1 MAMEPINLFG
11 RELDRPAVAR
21 RMREITPK
29 VELDAPYDDGWRELT
44 ATFGPIWNRK
54 RLTIRYDPDYCSEPN
69 WSRQLEGM
77 RGYFSRFPETPR
89 KVRALML
96 THTFKFSLA
105 TDFRPDAA
113 RMDDPRVQALLAVA
127 EVLDGVLITPSAL
140 LDARG
145 RVLFGADGAAM
156 EDPGARWPRVIY
168 EVEVDAARAP
178 AGAHSARAP
187 VSADADEEHDPD
199 PAATAPDAARVA
211 VRALA
216 LAALADRAFLD
227 DEPDRRS
234 LSERHGG
241 LVSWARKAGAEA
253 EMEPEERAV
262 LLAPPGTLEPGQQA
276 NATWRLEGLGVLL
289 WALNRGDIPPHDQEA
304 HAQTL
309 FETAGVLRADAA
321 RELLAA
327 PALRPRD
334 EIAALRMRLFALN
347 WRITEYHISR
357 QVMDFARF
365 AATAWFG
372 PLDITGLP
380 LVEGD
385 LAIGGMRIDV
395 TPPRELARTRSIVHE
410 RHLAANWL
418 WEGPE
423 LYSRTDVST

>member
-1 MAMEPINLFG
+1 MEPINVFG
-11 RELDRPAVAR
+11 RELDRAAVAR
-21 RMREITPK
+21 RMREMTPK
-29 VELDAPYDDGWRELT
+29 MELDAPRDDGWRELK
-44 ATFGPIWNRK
+44 ATFGPLWSRK
-54 RLTIRYDPDYCSEPN
+54 RLTIRYDPDHCSEPN

-89 KVRALML
+89 KERALML
-96 THTFKFSLA
+96 THTFKFALA

-127 EVLDGVLITPSAL
+127 EVLDCVLFTPSAL

-156 EDPGARWPRVIY
+156 EDPAAQWPRVIF
-168 EVEVDAARAP
+168 EVKVDPARAP
-178 AGAHSARAP
+178 AGAHAARAF
-187 VSADADEEHDPD
+187 VSPEADEEDDPD

-211 VRALA
+211 IRALA

-227 DEPDRRS
+227 DVPDRRS
-234 LSERHGG
+234 LAERHGA
-241 LVSWARKAGAEA
+241 LVSWAREAGAEA
-253 EMEPEERAV
+253 EMEPGEREV

-276 NATWRLEGLGVLL
+276 NATWRLEGLCVLL
-289 WALNRGDIPPHDQEA
+289 WALGRGDIPPHDREA

-309 FETAGVLRADAA
+309 FEAAGVLRADAA

-347 WRITEYHISR
+347 WRITEYHIRR
-357 QVMDFARF
+357 QAMDFARF

-385 LAIGGMRIDV
+385 LAIGAVRIDRAS
-395 TPPRELARTRSIVHE
+395 PRELARARSIVHE

-423 LYSRTDVST
+423 LYSETDVST